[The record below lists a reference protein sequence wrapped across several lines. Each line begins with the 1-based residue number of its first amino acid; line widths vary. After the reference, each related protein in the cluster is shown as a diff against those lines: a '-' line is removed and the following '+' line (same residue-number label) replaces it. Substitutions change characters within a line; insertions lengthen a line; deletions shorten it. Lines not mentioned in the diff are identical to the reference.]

1 MTTIDNTDMNKE
13 TDLAAH
19 PGSYEVDATLYNI
32 RRERRC
38 EFIGEGMRWD
48 DLVRWRAWDGV
59 LTNKFIP
66 EGYNFWEEAYKTYEL
81 PEDVTLKD
89 DPDDAT
95 SNISSRA
102 FKYIR
107 PFSKV
112 RINNQVYDGYSWAK
126 ANYLSPVA
134 INEMRLASPDNSTD
148 NSVIYQNPYW
158 PEKVG
163 GTALE

>member
-1 MTTIDNTDMNKE
+1 MMLLLIFPPE
-13 TDLAAH
+13 H
-19 PGSYEVDATLYNI
+19 SSI
-32 RRERRC
+32 
-38 EFIGEGMRWD
+38 F
-48 DLVRWRAWDGV
+48 V
-59 LTNKFIP
+59 L
-66 EGYNFWEEAYKTYEL
+66 
-81 PEDVTLKD
+81 
-89 DPDDAT
+89 
-95 SNISSRA
+95 
-102 FKYIR
+102 
-107 PFSKV
+107 

>member
-1 MTTIDNTDMNKE
+1 MMLLLIF
-13 TDLAAH
+13 
-19 PGSYEVDATLYNI
+19 P
-32 RRERRC
+32 
-38 EFIGEGMRWD
+38 
-48 DLVRWRAWDGV
+48 
-59 LTNKFIP
+59 P
-66 EGYNFWEEAYKTYEL
+66 EH
-81 PEDVTLKD
+81 
-89 DPDDAT
+89 
-95 SNISSRA
+95 SS
-102 FKYIR
+102 IR

>member
-1 MTTIDNTDMNKE
+1 MKWMLPYIISVANVVASLLAKECVGMTWC
-13 TDLAAH
+13 
-19 PGSYEVDATLYNI
+19 V
-32 RRERRC
+32 
-38 EFIGEGMRWD
+38 GELGMAY
-48 DLVRWRAWDGV
+48 L
-59 LTNKFIP
+59 LISLFS

-112 RINNQVYDGYSWAK
+112 RINNRYMMDILGLK

-134 INEMRLASPDNSTD
+134 INEMRLASPR
-148 NSVIYQNPYW
+148 
-158 PEKVG
+158 
-163 GTALE
+163 